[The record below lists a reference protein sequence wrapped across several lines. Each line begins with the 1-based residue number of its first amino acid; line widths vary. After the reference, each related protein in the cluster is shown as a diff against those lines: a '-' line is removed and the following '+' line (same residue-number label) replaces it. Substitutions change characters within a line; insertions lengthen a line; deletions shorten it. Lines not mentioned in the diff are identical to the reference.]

1 MGAPELVLDQ
11 QNKEH
16 HRALEEAS
24 ALAEAGLRTLV
35 LAASQSGHLNKD
47 ELPKSLHPVA
57 ILTFKEKVRA
67 DAAQT
72 VEYFRQQGVQIR
84 IISGDNPKTVAAI
97 AREAGVNHVGEG
109 VDGRTLPTEI
119 GALAE
124 VLEKNQVFGRITP
137 EQKRNMVAALQ
148 SRGHVVAMTG
158 DGVNDVLALKLAD
171 LGIAMGTGAAA
182 TKAVANLILL
192 DGKFSSL
199 PGVVSE
205 GRRVIANIERVSR
218 LFLTKTTWAMTLAI
232 VFGALLWTFPFLP
245 RQISALDGFTIGV
258 PAMVLAILPN
268 NKRYQSG
275 FLKRSLMFCIPSGI
289 VIASFVIWLDVL
301 TRQTGSWSTA
311 ESQTAVA
318 ILLSVSGLWVLMALA
333 RPLKGWNLLIVVAMF
348 GLCILEFTVPIV
360 KDFFGFASLEFE
372 QLLIPVGLGAIA
384 CVLIEA
390 VQRIVFRMNT
400 KKV

>member
-1 MGAPELVLDQ
+1 M
-11 QNKEH
+11 
-16 HRALEEAS
+16 
-24 ALAEAGLRTLV
+24 
-35 LAASQSGHLNKD
+35 
-47 ELPKSLHPVA
+47 A

-390 VQRIVFRMNT
+390 VQHIVFRMNT